1 MTISRFSAVFAII
14 CALFVSSC
22 ANTVRG
28 VAHDMKDT
36 ANAVDEAVSGS

>member
-1 MTISRFSAVFAII
+1 MTIPRFSVILAII

-28 VAHDMKDT
+28 VARDMKDT
-36 ANAVDEAVSGS
+36 ANAVDEAVQ